1 MLKNMNEGG
10 KDSPTPKFGFK
21 VEKIAEAKPAVPMSA
36 EETFDF
42 DIDSEPKPIK
52 ERRLEPLPPDKTIGG
67 EVEKYVKENPQEKRT
82 IANPKA
88 LLTALLEARRRE
100 QKDK

>member
-1 MLKNMNEGG
+1 MKEGG
-10 KDSPTPKFGFK
+10 KDLPTPKLGFK
-21 VEKIAEAKPAVPMSA
+21 VEKIAEAQSTGSVGA
-36 EETFDF
+36 EESFDF
-42 DIDSEPKPIK
+42 EIDPEPKPIK
-52 ERRLEPLPPDKTIGG
+52 EHKLEPLPPDKTIEG

-82 IANPKA
+82 IINPKA